1 MQFSTV
7 SAVLLLPSTF
17 LSVVGGF
24 RKRMVLGL
32 PTKAGLKTSFSFA
45 NDFLS
50 VDLIDA
56 GLGQY
61 LTNVRFQAQ
70 QQNLNLSIWA

>member
-1 MQFSTV
+1 
-7 SAVLLLPSTF
+7 LPRTF
-17 LSVVGGF
+17 GSVVGGF

-32 PTKAGLKTSFSFA
+32 LTKAGLQTGFSFA

-56 GLGQY
+56 Y
-61 LTNVRFQAQ
+61 AV
-70 QQNLNLSIWA
+70 